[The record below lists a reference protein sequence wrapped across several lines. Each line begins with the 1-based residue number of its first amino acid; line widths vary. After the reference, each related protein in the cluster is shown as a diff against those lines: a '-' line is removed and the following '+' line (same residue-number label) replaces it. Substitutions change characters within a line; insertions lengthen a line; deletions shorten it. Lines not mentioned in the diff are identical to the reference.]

1 VFPTEKRSGKNEGGK
16 KMSSQHVRQLFL
28 ALTFS
33 IPLCGCLAAGLPLE
47 LLVAGGSEAAGLG
60 GAAAIK
66 SGSSGGGLFGPGRTM
81 VPNAMLIF
89 WQKPVSGDPRVVADI
104 KPGDAQ
110 AAQQAYAS
118 ALLPAHS
125 GDCDRPFR
133 PKVITDT
140 GDRDH
145 VVCRPEGRR
154 EGRGFSPP
162 TRMQVA

>member
-1 VFPTEKRSGKNEGGK
+1 MKFWRIS
-16 KMSSQHVRQLFL
+16 
-28 ALTFS
+28 
-33 IPLCGCLAAGLPLE
+33 
-47 LLVAGGSEAAGLG
+47 LVTATA
-60 GAAAIK
+60 
-66 SGSSGGGLFGPGRTM
+66 
-81 VPNAMLIF
+81 LIF
-89 WQKPVSGDPRVVADI
+89 GWGAQDA
-104 KPGDAQ
+104 DAQ
-110 AAQQAYAS
+110 AQAGTYTCATVTINAS
-118 ALLPAHS
+118 GQITAIAANECAHS